1 MLNKFLPV
9 YWLIIIIIRI
19 YLYLLLIN
27 FLTDSTYL
35 SILCSIYY
43 ADDDDYEYKI
53 EICHNKKET
62 AAVQQMGKKW
72 TKKSWLTIG
81 TYNAAHVTGGSKY
94 YCFSMLM
101 LWPFKLEIHMLPMA
115 IAKPCVALKLNP
127 ARWGKILNGFVRD
140 FSSSPH
146 TATSC
151 NNYCFSWV

>member
-27 FLTDSTYL
+27 FLADSIYL

-43 ADDDDYEYKI
+43 ADDGDYKYKI

-62 AAVQQMGKKW
+62 VAVYQMGKKW
-72 TKKSWLTIG
+72 SEKSWLAIG
-81 TYNAAHVTGGSKY
+81 GYEGAHVTGGSKY

-101 LWPFKLEIHMLPMA
+101 I
-115 IAKPCVALKLNP
+115 
-127 ARWGKILNGFVRD
+127 
-140 FSSSPH
+140 
-146 TATSC
+146 
-151 NNYCFSWV
+151 

>member
-101 LWPFKLEIHMLPMA
+101 L
-115 IAKPCVALKLNP
+115 
-127 ARWGKILNGFVRD
+127 
-140 FSSSPH
+140 
-146 TATSC
+146 
-151 NNYCFSWV
+151 